1 MERLGAARVLQLTLR
16 GQRNFMTDHPLVVS
30 FELTG
35 SCNAHCKHCDKGGIL
50 KDEATLPPARIGELF
65 RELRPVAVQLS
76 GGEPLLRE
84 DVEEVARAIKPRGR
98 RAGAPY
104 LILVSNGSL
113 LDVDRYERLRAA
125 GVDQFS
131 LSLDFPDERHD
142 EFRRLPGLF
151 RRLERVVPQLTA
163 HGHGDV
169 VMNCAVSRLNFD
181 EVTRLAQVANG
192 WGAAMS
198 YSTYSAMRTGNTDYL
213 VTAPE
218 DLRRLRARMDEVVA
232 MKLAGAD
239 IRNAVPDLEA
249 TYRFFAEGGIAGCR
263 AGFRFLLVQPDGWM
277 RPCAHQA
284 FRARTHR
291 ELREGFTRTN
301 TCGGC
306 YVAIRSYCDKSWA
319 RLVQEQVLARV
330 PWRDPAPRQC

>member
-16 GQRNFMTDHPLVVS
+16 GQRNFLTDHPLVVS

-35 SCNAHCKHCDKGGIL
+35 SCNANCKHCDKGGIL
-50 KDEATLPPARIGELF
+50 PDETRLPPARIGELY

-84 DVEEVARAIKPRGR
+84 DVEDVARAIKPRGR
-98 RAGAPY
+98 KCGAPY

-113 LDVDRYERLRAA
+113 LDVGRYERLRAA

-142 EFRRLPGLF
+142 DFRVVPGLF
-151 RRLERVVPQLTA
+151 RHLERLVPRLAA

-181 EVTRLAQVANG
+181 DVTRLAQLANR

-198 YSTYSAMRTGNTDYL
+198 YSTYSAMRTGNTDLL
-213 VTAPE
+213 VSSPE
-218 DLRRLRARMDEVVA
+218 DLRRLRARVSELVA
-232 MKLAGAD
+232 MKRAGAD
-239 IRNAVPDLEA
+239 IRNAIPDLDA
-249 TYRFFAEGGIAGCR
+249 TYRFFAEGGIRGCR
-263 AGFRFLLVQPDGWM
+263 AGHRFLLVQPDGWM
-277 RPCAHQA
+277 RPCAHQP

-291 ELREGFTRTN
+291 ALREGFSRTN
-301 TCGGC
+301 ACGGC
-306 YVAIRSYCDKSWA
+306 YVAIRSYCDKSLA
-319 RLVQEQVLARV
+319 RLYYEEVLARV
-330 PWRDPAPRQC
+330 PWGEPRPREC